1 MLKTK
6 VPRTETHAIEWL
18 GLHCG
23 LSYGQGHKR
32 IWGLEMQLTVEG
44 AHLGPLGT

>member
-6 VPRTETHAIEWL
+6 VPRTETHAIEA
-18 GLHCG
+18 CTVD
-23 LSYGQGHKR
+23 SAMYKDTKEN
-32 IWGLEMQLTVEG
+32 WGLEMQLTVEG